1 MSANKIRVF
10 VADDH
15 EVLNDS
21 LEAVFSKIAEFNFVG
36 KARDSEQLLSCLR
49 HKEIDV
55 LLLDLY
61 MPGVNQVQFVSK
73 IRTTNAKVKV
83 IMLTSKD
90 DLYLAEE
97 ALKCGA
103 RGYVSK
109 SVRRTDLVNAIKD
122 VYYGNTVI
130 NVKPADP
137 YRRGDEEAIK
147 RSLTGREKQIICL
160 MCKGFKLKEIAGIL
174 NIAVSTIDIHK
185 RNIRNKLS
193 ELDISTDASLGF
205 WAAGNG
211 ICDDVDFS
219 KN

>member
-1 MSANKIRVF
+1 MSADQIRVF

-15 EVLNDS
+15 DVLNDS

-49 HKEIDV
+49 HKKVDV

-61 MPGVNQVQFVSK
+61 MPGVNEVQFVSK
-73 IRTTNAKVKV
+73 IRTTNSEVKV

-90 DLYLAEE
+90 DIYLAEE
-97 ALKCGA
+97 ALRHGA

-109 SVRRTDLVNAIKD
+109 SVRRGDLVNAIKD
-122 VYYGNTVI
+122 VYRGNTVI
-130 NVKPADP
+130 NVKPTDP
-137 YRRGDEEAIK
+137 YNSRDKESIK
-147 RSLTGREKQIICL
+147 RSLTDREKQIICL
-160 MCKGFKLKEIAGIL
+160 MCKGFKLKEIAEIL
-174 NIAVSTIDIHK
+174 HIAVSTIDIHK

-205 WAAGNG
+205 WAANNG
-211 ICDDVDFS
+211 ICEDVDFS
-219 KN
+219 